1 LSSPE
6 PPAAQGTAE
15 APRSRRALVASWMR
29 EEDLDAAVLADF
41 EGLRNASV
49 RYLTGH
55 PMDALLILSGSGEAL
70 LVPWDVPMAE
80 HWAQVEEVQP
90 YGRFERSVYRALKE
104 LLAERGI
111 RRAELSG
118 AFPFP
123 LVQELGQA
131 LPRTEL
137 LCRREGI
144 DEVLAELRAVK
155 DAAELAAL
163 REACRLT
170 DRLIDAL
177 EALLAERGQAS
188 ETELALYLEAQARAG
203 GAEGMAF
210 ETLAAGPERSFAIH
224 AFPPYTAGSFGAPG
238 LSILD
243 FGVCWEGYR
252 SDVTLTALRGA
263 LSRQQEAMAQGVAE
277 AYALAVSLVRPG
289 ADPEQ
294 IGARIDR
301 FLADRGYPMPHGL
314 GHGIGLE
321 AHEAPML
328 RPPHQPSPPAG
339 RPKTLRAGM
348 VLTIEPG
355 VYHPQA
361 GGVRLENDVLVT
373 PAGAEVL
380 TRSRFLRL
388 GG

>member
-1 LSSPE
+1 
-6 PPAAQGTAE
+6 
-15 APRSRRALVASWMR
+15 MR
-29 EEDLDAAVLADF
+29 EQDLDAAVLADF

-55 PMDALLILSGSGEAL
+55 PMDALLILSASAEAL

-80 HWAQVEEVQP
+80 HWAQAEEVQP

-104 LLAERGI
+104 LLSERGI

-118 AFPFP
+118 SFPFP
-123 LVQELGQA
+123 LVQDLRQA

-144 DEVLAELRAVK
+144 DEALAELRAVK

-170 DRLIDAL
+170 NELVDAV

-188 ETELALYLEAQARAG
+188 ETELALYLEAQARAR

-252 SDVTLTALRGA
+252 SDVTLSAVRGT

-289 ADPEQ
+289 ADPER
-294 IGARIDR
+294 IGADIDR
-301 FLADRGYPMPHGL
+301 FLSDRGYPMPHGL

-328 RPPHQPSPPAG
+328 RPPRQPAG
-339 RPKTLRAGM
+339 RPKALRAGM

-355 VYHPQA
+355 AYHPQA

-373 PAGAEVL
+373 PDGAEVL
-380 TRSRFLRL
+380 TRARIMRL